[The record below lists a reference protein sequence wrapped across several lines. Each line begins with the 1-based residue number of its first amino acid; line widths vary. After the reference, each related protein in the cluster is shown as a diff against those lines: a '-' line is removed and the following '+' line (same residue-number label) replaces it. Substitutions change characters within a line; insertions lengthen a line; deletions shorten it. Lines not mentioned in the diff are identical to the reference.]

1 MAASKIEVLRKRQ
14 LAQALVDKTGTKLKY
29 ASAIIDFVFDE
40 IANAM
45 TKGVKVNVK
54 DFGIF
59 VKAQS
64 KARMGR
70 NPTTGEPIK
79 IKASVKPRF
88 TASKALKEAVK
99 GLKKYAPH
107 ADLAA
112 LAAAP
117 AAPAAK
123 STALPAPKAAPAKPA
138 AKTAAKSAAKTPA
151 AQKAP
156 ASKKA
161 PAKKPAKRK

>member
-1 MAASKIEVLRKRQ
+1 MAAKIDVLRKRQ
-14 LAQALVDKTGTKLKY
+14 LAQALVDKTGAKLKY
-29 ASAIIDFVFDE
+29 ASAVVDFVFDE
-40 IANAM
+40 IASAI

-59 VKAQS
+59 VKAQR
-64 KARMGR
+64 KARTGR
-70 NPTTGEPIK
+70 NPATGEPIK

-88 TASKALKEAVK
+88 TASKALKEAV
-99 GLKKYAPH
+99 GGKKYALH

-112 LAAAP
+112 LSASV

-123 STALPAPKAAPAKPA
+123 PAAKPAAAKAAPAAKKPA
-138 AKTAAKSAAKTPA
+138 A
-151 AQKAP
+151 
-156 ASKKA
+156 KKA